1 MPKIKRNDPAPL
13 VQTGKPVLY
22 DQDLDPA
29 PVRAARTP
37 KPKRS
42 GVEYTVALAFFALV
56 FVASAGAL
64 LSRLWQ
70 DKQTES
76 EFTQLESLIAEPST
90 ETVSV
95 ETTADNATRFA
106 PLVARN
112 PDFVGWIKIEGT
124 NLSFPVMYS
133 PDRPD
138 FYLRHDF
145 SQEYSN
151 YGTPYLDED
160 CTLTADA
167 QSNNLVIYG
176 HNMKTGT
183 IFGCLTDYKEASMY
197 EEHPTIRLDTLYGGG
212 DYEVYAAFAIDVVQ
226 DTSFPYNT
234 FLDMDEAT
242 FNEFVAETKRRSDV
256 DSGITP
262 SYGDQLLT
270 LSTCE
275 YSSANGR
282 YVVCARLAQ
291 DAGGAG

>member
-1 MPKIKRNDPAPL
+1 M
-13 VQTGKPVLY
+13 
-22 DQDLDPA
+22 
-29 PVRAARTP
+29 
-37 KPKRS
+37 
-42 GVEYTVALAFFALV
+42 
-56 FVASAGAL
+56 
-64 LSRLWQ
+64 
-70 DKQTES
+70 
-76 EFTQLESLIAEPST
+76 
-90 ETVSV
+90 
-95 ETTADNATRFA
+95 DNATRFA

-291 DAGGAG
+291 DAGGAD

>member
-42 GVEYTVALAFFALV
+42 GVGYTVALAFFALV

-95 ETTADNATRFA
+95 ETTVDNATRFA

-183 IFGCLTDYKEASMY
+183 IFGCLTDYKAASMY

-291 DAGGAG
+291 DAGGAD

>member
-29 PVRAARTP
+29 PVRAARPP

-42 GVEYTVALAFFALV
+42 GVGYTVALAFFALV

-95 ETTADNATRFA
+95 ETTVDNATRFA

-183 IFGCLTDYKEASMY
+183 IFGFLTDYKQPETY
-197 EEHPTIRLDTLYGGG
+197 QEHPTIRLDTLYGAGE
-212 DYEVYAAFAIDVVQ
+212 YEVFAAFAIDIAA
-226 DTSFPYNT
+226 DRSFAYNNYID
-234 FLDMDEAT
+234 LDEDS
-242 FNEFVAETKRRSDV
+242 FREFVEEVKRRSDV

-262 SYGDQLLT
+262 VYGDELLT

-282 YVVCARLAQ
+282 YVVCARRT
-291 DAGGAG
+291 GG

>member
-42 GVEYTVALAFFALV
+42 GVGYTVALAFFALV

-76 EFTQLESLIAEPST
+76 EFTQLESLIAEPGT

-95 ETTADNATRFA
+95 ETTVDNATRFA

-133 PDRPD
+133 PDEPD

-145 SQEYSN
+145 EGEYSDS
-151 YGTPYLDED
+151 GVPYLDAR
-160 CTLTADA
+160 CALTAADR
-167 QSNNLVIYG
+167 SDNLVIYG

-183 IFGCLTDYKEASMY
+183 IFGFLTDYKQPETY
-197 EEHPTIRLDTLYGGG
+197 QEHPTIRLDTLYGAGE
-212 DYEVYAAFAIDVVQ
+212 YEVFAAFAIDIAA
-226 DTSFPYNT
+226 DRSFAYNNYID
-234 FLDMDEAT
+234 LDEDS
-242 FNEFVAETKRRSDV
+242 FREFVEEVKRRSDV

-262 SYGDQLLT
+262 VYGDELLT

-282 YVVCARLAQ
+282 YVVCARRT
-291 DAGGAG
+291 GG

>member
-42 GVEYTVALAFFALV
+42 GVGYTVALAFFALV

-133 PDRPD
+133 PDEPD

-145 SQEYSN
+145 EGEYSDS
-151 YGTPYLDED
+151 GVPYLDAR
-160 CTLTADA
+160 CTLTAADR
-167 QSNNLVIYG
+167 SDNLVIYG

-183 IFGCLTDYKEASMY
+183 IFGFLTDYKQPETY
-197 EEHPTIRLDTLYGGG
+197 QEHPTIRLDTLYGAGE
-212 DYEVYAAFAIDVVQ
+212 YEVFAAFAIDIAA
-226 DTSFPYNT
+226 DRSFAYNNYID
-234 FLDMDEAT
+234 LDEDS
-242 FNEFVAETKRRSDV
+242 FREFVEEVKRRSDV

-262 SYGDQLLT
+262 VYGDELLT

-282 YVVCARLAQ
+282 YVVCARRT
-291 DAGGAG
+291 GG

>member
-42 GVEYTVALAFFALV
+42 GVGYTVALAFFALV

-76 EFTQLESLIAEPST
+76 EFTQLESLIAEPGT

-95 ETTADNATRFA
+95 ETTVDNATRFA

-183 IFGCLTDYKEASMY
+183 IFGCLTDYKKASMY

>member
-42 GVEYTVALAFFALV
+42 GVGYTVALAFFALV

-95 ETTADNATRFA
+95 ETTVDNATRFA

-160 CTLTADA
+160 CTLTAGA
-167 QSNNLVIYG
+167 QSNDLALYG
-176 HNMKTGT
+176 PNTQTGT
-183 IFGCLTDYKEASMY
+183 ICVCLTDYKEPSMY
-197 EEHPTIRLDTLYGGG
+197 GEHPTVRLDTLYGGG

-291 DAGGAG
+291 GAGGAD

>member
-29 PVRAARTP
+29 PVRRPAPPNPNAAVWGTRW
-37 KPKRS
+37 R
-42 GVEYTVALAFFALV
+42 LAFFALV

-95 ETTADNATRFA
+95 ETTVDNATRFA

-133 PDRPD
+133 R
-138 FYLRHDF
+138 
-145 SQEYSN
+145 
-151 YGTPYLDED
+151 
-160 CTLTADA
+160 TAR
-167 QSNNLVIYG
+167 
-176 HNMKTGT
+176 
-183 IFGCLTDYKEASMY
+183 IFTCGMISA
-197 EEHPTIRLDTLYGGG
+197 R
-212 DYEVYAAFAIDVVQ
+212 
-226 DTSFPYNT
+226 NT
-234 FLDMDEAT
+234 AT
-242 FNEFVAETKRRSDV
+242 M
-256 DSGITP
+256 
-262 SYGDQLLT
+262 
-270 LSTCE
+270 
-275 YSSANGR
+275 
-282 YVVCARLAQ
+282 ARLTWTKTAR
-291 DAGGAG
+291 

>member
-42 GVEYTVALAFFALV
+42 GVGYTVALAFFALV

-95 ETTADNATRFA
+95 ETTVDNAARFA
-106 PLVARN
+106 PLVARS

-133 PDRPD
+133 PDEPD

-145 SQEYSN
+145 EGEYSDS
-151 YGTPYLDED
+151 GVPYLDAR
-160 CTLTADA
+160 CTLTAADR
-167 QSNNLVIYG
+167 SDNLVIYG

-183 IFGCLTDYKEASMY
+183 IFGFLTDYKQPETY
-197 EEHPTIRLDTLYGGG
+197 QEHPTIRLDTLYSAGE
-212 DYEVYAAFAIDVVQ
+212 YEVFAAFAIDIAA
-226 DTSFPYNT
+226 DRSFAYNNYID
-234 FLDMDEAT
+234 LDEDS
-242 FNEFVAETKRRSDV
+242 FREFVEEVKRRSDV

-262 SYGDQLLT
+262 VYGDELLT

-282 YVVCARLAQ
+282 YVVCARRTG
-291 DAGGAG
+291 D

>member
-42 GVEYTVALAFFALV
+42 GVGYTVALAFFALV

-95 ETTADNATRFA
+95 ETTVDNATRFA

-183 IFGCLTDYKEASMY
+183 IFGCLTYYKEASMY

-291 DAGGAG
+291 DAGGAD